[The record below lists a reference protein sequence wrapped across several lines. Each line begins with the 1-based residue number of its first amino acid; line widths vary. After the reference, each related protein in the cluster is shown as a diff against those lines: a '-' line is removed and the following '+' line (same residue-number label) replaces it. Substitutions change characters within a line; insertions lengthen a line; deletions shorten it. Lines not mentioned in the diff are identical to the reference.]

1 MQKAIQR
8 NFYLIMPGSNFS
20 PQEIFDK
27 REENGLENS
36 VEMLTDII
44 ETDEDSGKRISAI
57 KYLGDIIKYIPSLNN
72 SCFDTL
78 ENILI
83 SELNIEIKCEAAE
96 ALGKLKNEKALKP
109 LKWTLEQ
116 KFTDVGLRL
125 AVLKAITKTKFKD
138 PQITIL
144 INELDSEYSSV
155 REYVRNQLVGLEP
168 EILIRLL
175 LVNLKSEHISNKHKS
190 EIIRLIGY
198 ELSSINISVQDIDY
212 IKVKYP
218 EVVSSLLHNNAILL
232 KQITRNLNTE
242 DNELINS
249 ATLILRLLSPEINK
263 DVIKLLLSDD
273 FIVRKN
279 AITIVGKLKLKDAIE
294 SLTSGLDNIYSE
306 VSVASIQALG
316 EIGDL
321 SAVPELLDVLNV
333 EDISFEYT
341 DIDMKFYI
349 IDAVKKIYSSNKG
362 ASYDY
367 LFSNLESNSETL
379 KETIAFI
386 LGDIGNEAF
395 TDPLTD
401 LLKTRNLDVKK
412 NAIIALGKI
421 GNINPITH
429 LIEILENPNSYW
441 LIKKVAIDAIFNIFQ
456 KNWYR
461 IKENS
466 TEFKRTLTKHIATLI
481 DFLKKSEAE
490 NTKVKISL
498 IKFLELYGD
507 EPALSALLA
516 RVNDFPRIVR
526 IHASNAIKKI
536 EDKIEE
542 RLGLDT
548 VD

>member
-1 MQKAIQR
+1 VPASKP
-8 NFYLIMPGSNFS
+8 LPE
-20 PQEIFDK
+20 EIFDN
-27 REENGLENS
+27 REKYGLENS

-44 ETDEDSGKRISAI
+44 ESDKDSGNRKNAI
-57 KYLGDIIKYIPSLNN
+57 KYLGGIVKFIPKLNN
-72 SCFDTL
+72 ECFITL

-83 SELNIEIKCEAAE
+83 SELNIDIKCEAAK
-96 ALGKLKNEKALKP
+96 ALGKLKYEKALKP

-116 KFTDVGLRL
+116 KSVGADLRL
-125 AVLKAITKTKFKD
+125 AVLKAIVETKLKE

-144 INELDSEYSSV
+144 INELDSDYISI
-155 REYVRNQLVGLEP
+155 RDYVKSQLVELEP
-168 EILIRLL
+168 KVIVVVLL
-175 LVNLKSEHISNKHKS
+175 DNLESESISNKHKS
-190 EIIRLIGY
+190 EIIKIIGY
-198 ELSSINISVQDIDY
+198 ELSSIINSFQNVDNV
-212 IKVKYP
+212 KVKYP
-218 EVVSSLLHNNAILL
+218 EVVSSLLRKKAILL
-232 KQITRNLNTE
+232 EQITRRLKTE
-242 DNELINS
+242 DLELVDS
-249 ATLILRLLSPEINK
+249 ATLILKLLSPEINK

-279 AITIVGKLKLKDAIE
+279 AITIVGKLRLKDAVE
-294 SLTSGLDNIYSE
+294 SLISGLDNIYSE
-306 VSVASIQALG
+306 VSMATIEALG

-349 IDAVKKIYSSNKG
+349 MDAVKKIYLNNKG
-362 ASYDY
+362 ANYDY

-379 KETIAFI
+379 KESIAFL
-386 LGDIGNEAF
+386 LGEIGNEEFA
-395 TDPLTD
+395 DPIIT

-421 GNINPITH
+421 GSINPITH

-441 LIKKVAIDAIFNIFQ
+441 LIKKVAIDAIYNIFQ
-456 KNWYR
+456 RNWYR
-461 IKENS
+461 IKENNI
-466 TEFKRTLTKHIATLI
+466 EFKRTLTKHIAVLI
-481 DFLKKSEAE
+481 ELLKKSEAE
-490 NTKVKISL
+490 NAKVRVSL
-498 IKFLELYGD
+498 IKFLENYGD

-542 RLGLDT
+542 RLGLDI

>member
-1 MQKAIQR
+1 
-8 NFYLIMPGSNFS
+8 MPDSNLL
-20 PQEIFDK
+20 PQEIFDN
-27 REENGLENS
+27 REEYGLENS

-44 ETDEDSGKRISAI
+44 ETDKDNSKRKSAI
-57 KYLGDIIKYIPSLNN
+57 KFLGGIIKYIPKLNN
-72 SCFDTL
+72 ECFTTL

-83 SELNIEIKCEAAE
+83 SELNIDMKCEAAI

-116 KFTDVGLRL
+116 KSAHKSADVDLRL
-125 AVLKAITKTKFKD
+125 AVLKAIMNTKFKE
-138 PQITIL
+138 PQITIF
-144 INELDSEYSSV
+144 INELDSEYNSI
-155 REYVRNQLVGLEP
+155 REYVRSQLVGLEP
-168 EILIRLL
+168 ENLINVLL
-175 LVNLKSEHISNKHKS
+175 DNLESESISNKHKS
-190 EIIRLIGY
+190 EIIKLIGY
-198 ELSSINISVQDIDY
+198 ELSSINISFQDMDY
-212 IKVKYP
+212 IKVKHP
-218 EVVSSLLHNNAILL
+218 EVVSSLLRNKAVLL
-232 KQITRNLNTE
+232 EQITRRLKNE
-242 DNELINS
+242 DIELIDS

-279 AITIVGKLKLKDAIE
+279 AITIVGKLKIKDAVE
-294 SLTSGLDNIYSE
+294 SLISGLDNIYSE
-306 VSVASIQALG
+306 VSVATIEALG
-316 EIGDL
+316 EIGDV

-349 IDAVKKIYSSNKG
+349 MDAVKKIYLSNKG
-362 ASYDY
+362 ANYDY

-379 KETIAFI
+379 KESIAFI
-386 LGDIGNEAF
+386 LGEIGKKEF
-395 TDPLTD
+395 TDPITK
-401 LLKTRNLDVKK
+401 LLKTKNLDVKK

-421 GNINPITH
+421 GNIDPITH

-441 LIKKVAIDAIFNIFQ
+441 LIKKVAIDAIYNIFQ
-456 KNWYR
+456 RNWYR
-461 IKENS
+461 IKENNV
-466 TEFKRTLTKHIATLI
+466 EFKRTLTKHTASLI
-481 DFLKKSEAE
+481 ELLKNGEAE
-490 NTKVKISL
+490 NAKVKVSI
-498 IKFLELYGD
+498 IKFLEIYGD